1 MRFEHKEDLQFN
13 FIVLDDGELPT
24 SILEQFP
31 AAVISHIEPEVRS
44 RPAATASTHNF
55 TPLSRPVGSC
65 RPQNW
70 RNDTELIVDVTVMAL
85 IVVVSTL
92 LSIFLWL
99 AWLGLI

>member
-1 MRFEHKEDLQFN
+1 MRFEHQGDLQFSLM
-13 FIVLDDGELPT
+13 VLDDGELPT

-31 AAVISHIEPEVRS
+31 AAVIRHVEAEVRPQ
-44 RPAATASTHNF
+44 PAATHSTHNF
-55 TPLSRPVGSC
+55 TPLSRPVGTC

-99 AWLGLI
+99 ACLA